1 MRHVQEYPS
10 LESESTCPADRVTR
24 GILRCAARA
33 LELPLDVVERLPA
46 ELLGRLAAERLPA
59 LLRQRA
65 SLDLRI
71 DALVSLQDLARERLS
86 KGGAYA
92 S

>member
-1 MRHVQEYPS
+1 MLAPEYHHLEPRSS
-10 LESESTCPADRVTR
+10 LPDRVTAA
-24 GILRCAARA
+24 ILRAAARA
-33 LELPLDVVERLPA
+33 LDLPPELLERLPA
-46 ELLGRLAAERLPA
+46 ELLSRLAAERLPA

-71 DALVSLQDLARERLS
+71 DALVSLQDLARERLRE
-86 KGGAYA
+86 GGAYG

>member
-1 MRHVQEYPS
+1 MLPPEYHH
-10 LESESTCPADRVTR
+10 LEPQSTPPDRATAA
-24 GILRCAARA
+24 ILRAAARA

-46 ELLGRLAAERLPA
+46 ELLERLAAERLPA

-71 DALVSLQDLARERLS
+71 DALMSLRDLARERLRE
-86 KGGAYA
+86 GGAYG